1 MKNNKKVMEKTLW
14 HMMQNDYKRGILF
27 EVAYRRAEK
36 RFHRNNISRKKL
48 KDNDLEQ
55 GFNHLG
61 LLEYKG
67 EKVDKECH
75 HCGYPTARL
84 VYTPDNMHYAY
95 YECDLCGTHCGWMKK
110 PT

>member
-1 MKNNKKVMEKTLW
+1 MKNNKKIIEKTLW
-14 HMMQNDYKRGILF
+14 NYLQQDYKRGITF

-36 RFHRNNISRKKL
+36 RFHKNNIHRKKL

>member
-1 MKNNKKVMEKTLW
+1 MKNNKKIMEKTLW
-14 HMMQNDYKRGILF
+14 HMMQHDYKRGILF

-36 RFHRNNISRKKL
+36 RFHKNNIYRKKL

-67 EKVDKECH
+67 EKIDKECH
-75 HCGYPTARL
+75 HCGYPTARI